1 MKKLGPLSFIL
12 ILLILLVGSSAVFAG
27 KIYRWVDSEGNV
39 QYGEHPPAGQGK
51 QMNIPSKTPSYA
63 KPAAKPSTNADDT
76 ASKFL
81 ESVAAERKE
90 KQEAA
95 DKAAKDK
102 AIRDENCTKA
112 KKHVASLKL
121 GGRRFEVDEK
131 GNRTYLDEAE
141 IQKRLKEAEK
151 DVEKWCK

>member
-1 MKKLGPLSFIL
+1 MKKLGLLSSIL
-12 ILLILLVGSSAVFAG
+12 IMLMLLGSASAVFAG

-39 QYGEHPPAGQGK
+39 QYGEHPPAGKGK

-63 KPAAKPSTNADDT
+63 KPAAKPSSNADDT

-81 ESVAAERKE
+81 ESVEAERKE

-95 DKAAKDK
+95 DLAAKNK
-102 AIRDENCTKA
+102 KIRDENCSRA
-112 KKHVASLKL
+112 KKYAASLKL

-131 GNRTYLDEAE
+131 GNRSYLDEAE
-141 IQKRLKEAEK
+141 IQKRLKEAENN
-151 DVEKWCK
+151 VEKWCK